1 MQKNALTEYKKEVTS
16 QFSVL
21 EGEINSKVSSTEIT
35 TIKQEIINTAASD
48 ATKKANDAKT
58 SAISTASAD
67 ATSKA
72 NKAKQD
78 AISTA
83 ATDATNKANKAKND
97 AITTAGQNADKKY
110 ATITTVKSMQT
121 VIEQHSEKLLL
132 KAEKTEVTAVQNNL
146 NQTNNNLSALTTRVS
161 KAEVALRPDNIW
173 IGISSKVTSV
183 SKITNIVPD
192 SCFDDAN
199 YSLLYA
205 GGSRVSAA
213 TANNSCPT
221 SYCMKSTT
229 RDVVGSGN
237 F

>member
-1 MQKNALTEYKKEVTS
+1 
-16 QFSVL
+16 
-21 EGEINSKVSSTEIT
+21 
-35 TIKQEIINTAASD
+35 
-48 ATKKANDAKT
+48 
-58 SAISTASAD
+58 
-67 ATSKA
+67 
-72 NKAKQD
+72 
-78 AISTA
+78 
-83 ATDATNKANKAKND
+83 
-97 AITTAGQNADKKY
+97 
-110 ATITTVKSMQT
+110 MQT

-161 KAEVALRPDNIW
+161 KAEVELRPDNIW

-221 SYCMKSTT
+221 SYCMKSTH
-229 RDVVGSGN
+229 RDVQAKNYVAVAEGEKYYVSAYVNAQLANHIVRVGLILKNPTVLQTGIIMVLLLQLKLADGKNYQVILQFPLDIQKPVFGFKLMGGQTLVRHTSPK
-237 F
+237 FMPTK